1 MKLSKFVKI
10 VALAVAVT
18 FLTAFFAMFPF
29 GEIGE
34 NQNHGSDIPP
44 SQSVISDFSEFAS
57 SSETV
62 YLGAPEVSAK
72 SALLC
77 TSDGEL
83 LFEKQADIPLPM
95 ASITKIMTAVI
106 ALEKTNDLKREIT
119 VPREA
124 VGVEGSSVYLKLGET
139 VDMEMLLYSAL
150 LESANDASTAIAF
163 AVSGSEKAFVDEMNK
178 KASELS
184 MDSTSFKNPH
194 GLSVDG
200 HYTTCR
206 DYVKLMAYALQ
217 NTKFREIIA
226 TKKKVI
232 PSSDGSL
239 TRVLTNH
246 NRLLNTYS
254 GMLGGKTGFTKLSG
268 RTLVTAAEKDGTTL
282 ICITINAPNDWN
294 DHSKLFDFG
303 FGAVKTE
310 AFSPEKY
317 PIEIK
322 LAGGLTECAKAE
334 FQPFSVTVPSD
345 KEPEIKII
353 IPHMIFA
360 PAEKGKVVGRVVCL
374 TDGEV
379 IKEVDIYL
387 LHDCEPSTTPISKR
401 GFIGKIT
408 GLFKK

>member
-1 MKLSKFVKI
+1 MKLSKLLKLSAAV
-10 VALAVAVT
+10 LAVSV
-18 FLTAFFAMFPF
+18 LTAFFAMFPF
-29 GEIGE
+29 GSGE
-34 NQNHGSDIPP
+34 KEQVGGQAQP
-44 SQSVISDFSEFAS
+44 SQNVISDFSEFAS
-57 SSETV
+57 SSENV
-62 YLGAPEVSAK
+62 YTGAPDISAK

-77 TSDGEL
+77 TLDGEL

-106 ALEKTNDLKREIT
+106 ALENTSDIKKKIE

-124 VGVEGSSVYLKLGET
+124 TGVEGSSVYLKAGEA
-139 VDMEMLLYSAL
+139 VDIEMLLYSTL
-150 LESANDASTAIAF
+150 LESANDASTALAIA
-163 AVSGSEKAFVDEMNK
+163 VCGSEKAFVDEMNK

-184 MDSTSFKNPH
+184 MDSTAFKNPH
-194 GLSVDG
+194 GLSEDG

-217 NTKFREIIA
+217 NNSFREIIA

-232 PSSDGSL
+232 QSSDGSL

-268 RTLVTAAEKDGTTL
+268 RTLVTAAERDGTTL

-294 DHSKLFDFG
+294 DHTNLFDFG
-303 FGAVKTE
+303 FASVKTE
-310 AFSPEKY
+310 AVTPEKY
-317 PIEIK
+317 PIEVK
-322 LAGGLTECAKAE
+322 LAGGVTERVKAE
-334 FQPFSVTVPSD
+334 FVPFSVTAPSD
-345 KEPEIKII
+345 AEIEVKVI

-360 PAEKGKVVGRVVCL
+360 PAEKGKTIGKIVCMS
-374 TDGEV
+374 DGE
-379 IKEVDIYL
+379 ILKETEIYL
-387 LHDCEPSTTPISKR
+387 SVDCESACTPIIEK
-401 GFIGKIT
+401 GFIGKII